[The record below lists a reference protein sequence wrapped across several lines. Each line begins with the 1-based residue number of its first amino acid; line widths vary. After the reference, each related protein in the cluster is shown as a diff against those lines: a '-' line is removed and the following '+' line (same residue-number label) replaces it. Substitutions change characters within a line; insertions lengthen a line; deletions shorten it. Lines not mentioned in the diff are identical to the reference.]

1 MTLFIAVILILIV
14 QRLIELRISSR
25 NYKVLIRE
33 GGVEYGREHY
43 KYIVML
49 HTLFI
54 ITMIFEYLMRELYV
68 KLSDISYLFLVFF
81 ALLQI
86 MRFWVIHSLG
96 KFWNTRII
104 RVPGSDLV
112 KSGPYKFL
120 KHPNYV
126 IVALEIF
133 CLPMIFGLYYTAIIF
148 TILNSLIL
156 YIRIKEENK
165 VLIN

>member
-54 ITMIFEYLMRELYV
+54 ITMIFEYLMRELYG

-96 KFWNTRII
+96 KLNPLNRSLKT
-104 RVPGSDLV
+104 
-112 KSGPYKFL
+112 KSSFMP
-120 KHPNYV
+120 
-126 IVALEIF
+126 VAPQSTIMHISEISVAIYS
-133 CLPMIFGLYYTAIIF
+133 MI
-148 TILNSLIL
+148 
-156 YIRIKEENK
+156 
-165 VLIN
+165 